1 MISRSTGRLIRFVG
15 DRLTFDELV
24 AREAMTVRRDGTAKD
39 PDSGRWEVAND
50 WRDSARIEGD
60 DMAIYDEGGHTIQQA
75 RHIARHDPARVLR
88 DVEAKR
94 RIWLK
99 AAGYTSSVIADTD
112 FKATWEAVLEEL
124 ASIWSDHPDY
134 EKDWEP
140 VR

>member
-24 AREAMTVRRDGTAKD
+24 AREAMSIRRDGTAHD
-39 PDSGRWEVAND
+39 PDSGCWEVAND

-60 DMAIYDEGGHTIQQA
+60 DIVIYDEGGHTIQQA

-99 AAGYTSSVIADTD
+99 AAGYTSSAIADTD
-112 FKATWEAVLEEL
+112 FKAAWETVLEEL